1 MADTFLGR
9 LRRGFDVFLGRA
21 DQPAQPYVYS
31 ASMAWSEARSHQR
44 VMGQPVDKSIL
55 TTIKNRIAVDVSS
68 YEIRHIRNDDNER
81 YTEDIKSYLGNCLKV
96 KANID
101 QTGRDF
107 IRDAAMSLMNNGTI
121 VIVGVETTAD
131 PERTDA
137 YDILELRVGKAV
149 DWRPKHVKVSL
160 YNQEIGKREELW
172 LDKKTVAVVENP
184 FYAIMNEPN
193 STLQRLMRKLNLL
206 DITDEKAASN
216 KLDLIFQ
223 LPYTVRSEA
232 RKAQAQERLGDIEFQ
247 LRTSQ
252 YGIAYADANEKIT
265 QLNRPVENN
274 LLPQIEMLTKLLYNQ
289 LGLTETIMDGTANE
303 SAMTNYFVRTVNPIV
318 QAITEGMDHI
328 FISKTARTQGQV
340 LEFWRDPFMFVPI
353 SQIADIGDK
362 FKRNDIG
369 TSNDIRDIIGWKPL
383 DDPKAN
389 ALGNP
394 NMPADKQV
402 PSGDTQQVPSKEV
415 PGNSGKDI
423 VDILRNMKSNQQ
435 SSRER

>member
-1 MADTFLGR
+1 
-9 LRRGFDVFLGRA
+9 
-21 DQPAQPYVYS
+21 
-31 ASMAWSEARSHQR
+31 MAWSEARSHQR

-252 YGIAYADANEKIT
+252 HGIAYADANEKIT

-415 PGNSGKDI
+415 PSNSGKDI
-423 VDILRNMKSNQQ
+423 IGILRNMKSNQQ
-435 SSRER
+435 SS

>member
-81 YTEDIKSYLGNCLKV
+81 YTEDIKSYLGNCLRV

-184 FYAIMNEPN
+184 FYAIMNEPK

-415 PGNSGKDI
+415 PSNSGKDI

-435 SSRER
+435 SS

>member
-172 LDKKTVAVVENP
+172 LNKKTVAVVENP

-415 PGNSGKDI
+415 PSNSGKDI

-435 SSRER
+435 SS

>member
-383 DDPKAN
+383 DDPKAI

-394 NMPADKQV
+394 KMPADKQV

-415 PGNSGKDI
+415 PSNSGKDI

-435 SSRER
+435 SS

>member
-415 PGNSGKDI
+415 PSNSGKDI
-423 VDILRNMKSNQQ
+423 IGILRNMKSNQQ
-435 SSRER
+435 SS

>member
-394 NMPADKQV
+394 NMPADKQT

-415 PGNSGKDI
+415 PSNSGKDI
-423 VDILRNMKSNQQ
+423 VAILRNMKSNQQ
-435 SSRER
+435 SS

>member
-193 STLQRLMRKLNLL
+193 STLQRLMRKLHLL
-206 DITDEKAASN
+206 VITDEKAASN

-415 PGNSGKDI
+415 PSNSGKDI
-423 VDILRNMKSNQQ
+423 IGILRNMKSNQQ
-435 SSRER
+435 SS

>member
-435 SSRER
+435 SS

>member
-252 YGIAYADANEKIT
+252 HGIAYADANEKIT

-415 PGNSGKDI
+415 PSNSGKDI
-423 VDILRNMKSNQQ
+423 IGILRNMKSNQQ
-435 SSRER
+435 SS